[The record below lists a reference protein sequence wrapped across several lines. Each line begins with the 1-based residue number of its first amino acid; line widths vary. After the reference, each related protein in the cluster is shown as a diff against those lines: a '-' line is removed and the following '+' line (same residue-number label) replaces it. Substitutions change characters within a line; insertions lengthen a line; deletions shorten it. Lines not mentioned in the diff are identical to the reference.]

1 MPVLTAVKVR
11 PAIILRPNELHIP
24 RAGVLQSLFALLL
37 VVLSIGL
44 IAGRILAPSFEAVLG
59 GGPRRLAERV
69 ATYAP
74 DPNLVGIIGVAATLL
89 ILGIL
94 IGLLWIIVWLVGKL
108 PSFGSVDLRLAL
120 RNLTNRRI
128 RTATTLLALSAGMFA
143 LSSIAFFG
151 AGAREILRFTLSDTL
166 GGNVVILPVL
176 PPQLAQPLINIH
188 LATLGEQVA
197 YRTTIHQSGGEIL
210 AVDGVSLEEISR
222 SIDRLEIQRQLN
234 EAAAAG
240 NSERVAELS
249 AQLSISYISGWVGV
263 LTRDT
268 DNPNFPQ
275 PELLAGRTLT
285 PEDRGHKVAM
295 IRYTTRWQVMGAQ
308 VGSIVTMRLN
318 NGQTFEFEIVGI
330 LPENNFENFQD
341 ALTFGEVTLPPGVI
355 PVGSDFQL
363 NVIQVPEENLDAVL
377 TSFLSLPLVYA
388 IDIGYIDGL
397 MARLIDQM
405 SAIPILVGLL
415 SLGAAAV
422 IMANTVA
429 LSTLERRRQIG
440 ILKAIG
446 LKGRRVLRVMLL
458 ENAIVSLLG
467 GLLGLGLS
475 GLGVWLMTKFGL
487 EAAILIPTDALPV
500 AIALV
505 LAAMFIA
512 WLATVLSA
520 QVAIRER
527 VLNVLRYE

>member
-1 MPVLTAVKVR
+1 
-11 PAIILRPNELHIP
+11 
-24 RAGVLQSLFALLL
+24 
-37 VVLSIGL
+37 
-44 IAGRILAPSFEAVLG
+44 
-59 GGPRRLAERV
+59 
-69 ATYAP
+69 
-74 DPNLVGIIGVAATLL
+74 
-89 ILGIL
+89 
-94 IGLLWIIVWLVGKL
+94 
-108 PSFGSVDLRLAL
+108 
-120 RNLTNRRI
+120 
-128 RTATTLLALSAGMFA
+128 
-143 LSSIAFFG
+143 
-151 AGAREILRFTLSDTL
+151 
-166 GGNVVILPVL
+166 
-176 PPQLAQPLINIH
+176 
-188 LATLGEQVA
+188 
-197 YRTTIHQSGGEIL
+197 
-210 AVDGVSLEEISR
+210 VDGVSLEEISR